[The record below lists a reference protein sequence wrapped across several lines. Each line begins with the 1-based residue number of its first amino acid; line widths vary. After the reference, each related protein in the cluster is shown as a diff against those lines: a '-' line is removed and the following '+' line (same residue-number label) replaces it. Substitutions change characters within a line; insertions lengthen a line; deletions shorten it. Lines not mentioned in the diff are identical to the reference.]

1 MSSKNPSAMTSI
13 YPDAGTEKFL
23 SQIRSQGGDHPL
35 LRKGF
40 IFDVDGVICRG
51 PSLIPRADETI
62 ERLRRGGKSV
72 IFISN
77 NSTKSRAD
85 YLRKFEGLGIPVKE
99 DDLVLST
106 YATAQYVAQE
116 RPGARVYMVGAP
128 GLRKELELAGLD
140 LVEDPF
146 QAEYVVVG
154 SAFDITGRITEQ
166 NVTRIGGALR
176 ALYHAQ
182 AKFVATNPD
191 RIFPAPDGVVP
202 GTGAVIGALSYMVDR
217 QPDAVIGKPSK
228 HLVRIAL
235 ARLGLT
241 PQDCLIVGDMDTD
254 MLAGQ
259 RSGTTT
265 VFVRS
270 GAMKEDML
278 RGMGITPDF
287 AYDSVIDILKITGA
301 ENNG

>member
-1 MSSKNPSAMTSI
+1 MSSKNL
-13 YPDAGTEKFL
+13 YPDAGTDELL
-23 SQIRSQGGDHPL
+23 SHMRSQGKDHPL
-35 LRKGF
+35 FRKGF

-51 PSLIPRADETI
+51 PNLIPRADEALA
-62 ERLRRGGKSV
+62 RLRRGGKSV

-85 YLRKFEGLGIPVKE
+85 YLRKFEGFGIPVKE

-106 YATAQYVAQE
+106 YATAQYVAE
-116 RPGARVYMVGAP
+116 ESPGARVYMVGAP

-140 LVEDPF
+140 LLDDPF
-146 QAEYVVVG
+146 LAEYVVVG
-154 SAFDITGRITEQ
+154 SAFDGTGRITED
-166 NVTRIGGALR
+166 NVTRISGALR
-176 ALYHAQ
+176 ALYHAN

-235 ARLGLT
+235 ARIGLT
-241 PQDCLIVGDMDTD
+241 PEECVIVGDMDTD

-259 RSGTTT
+259 RSGTAT

-270 GAMKEDML
+270 GAMKEDIL
-278 RGMGITPDF
+278 RGMGITADF
-287 AYDSVIDILKITGA
+287 VYDSIIGMLEA
-301 ENNG
+301 E